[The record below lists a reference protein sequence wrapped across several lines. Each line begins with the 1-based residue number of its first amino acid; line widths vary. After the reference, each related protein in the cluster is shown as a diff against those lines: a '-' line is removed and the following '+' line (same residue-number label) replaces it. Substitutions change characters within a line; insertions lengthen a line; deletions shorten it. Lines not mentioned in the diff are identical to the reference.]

1 MLDAVVAS
9 IRSRLGLVGA
19 VAVGRTRAVA
29 VAIRFRVVV
38 FAPNA
43 PAAESPRAM
52 KAAATRATA
61 QNSAAALRPRVSSR
75 TAASL
80 KAAARRG

>member
-19 VAVGRTRAVA
+19 IPSANPPVG
-29 VAIRFRVVV
+29 VAIRFRVAV

-43 PAAESPRAM
+43 PAAESPRAT
-52 KAAATRATA
+52 KAAATKATA
-61 QNSAAALRPRVSSR
+61 HNSAAALRPRVSSR